1 MTTRFDLFTPIHKA
15 LRAAL
20 FDAMQQVARCD
31 FARAPEAAAVAAA
44 LLHLSGFLSEH
55 ADHEDRV
62 LLPEVARL
70 CGVLAADLQAA
81 HARVGGLEQEV
92 LRLSERLAGASPAE
106 RLSLGRR
113 LHDSLGTLI
122 AEQLLH
128 MKREEVEVNR
138 LLWAHCS
145 DAELLELHGR
155 VVAAIPPAR
164 MQEWLA
170 LLLPAVNGP
179 ERRALEAIAT
189 GHVA

>member
-1 MTTRFDLFTPIHKA
+1 MTTRFDLFTPVHKA

-31 FARAPEAAAVAAA
+31 FALAPEAAAVAAA
-44 LLHLSGFLSEH
+44 LLRLSGFLSEH
-55 ADHEDRV
+55 ADHEDREI
-62 LLPEVARL
+62 LPEVARL
-70 CGVLAADLQAA
+70 SGELAADLQAA
-81 HARVGGLEQEV
+81 HARVGGLEHEV
-92 LRLSERLAGASPAE
+92 VRLAERLEGAPPVE

-113 LHDSLGTLI
+113 LHDALGTLV

-128 MKREEVEVNR
+128 MRREETEVNR
-138 LLWAHCS
+138 LLWAHRT
-145 DAELLELHGR
+145 DAELVELHGR

-164 MQEWLA
+164 MQEWFA

-189 GHVA
+189 GHAA

>member
-31 FARAPEAAAVAAA
+31 FAFAPEAAAVAAA
-44 LLHLSGFLSEH
+44 LLRLSGFLSEH

-62 LLPEVARL
+62 LLPVVARL
-70 CGVLAADLQAA
+70 AGELAADLHAA
-81 HARVGGLEQEV
+81 HARIGGLEHEV
-92 LRLSERLAGASPAE
+92 VRLSERLAGAPPAE

-113 LHDSLGTLI
+113 LHDALGTLV
-122 AEQLLH
+122 AEHLLH

-138 LLWAHCS
+138 LLWAHFT

-155 VVAAIPPAR
+155 IVAAIPPAR
-164 MQEWLA
+164 MQEWFA
-170 LLLPAVNGP
+170 LLLPAVN
-179 ERRALEAIAT
+179 ALERGALEKLAA
-189 GHVA
+189 GHAA